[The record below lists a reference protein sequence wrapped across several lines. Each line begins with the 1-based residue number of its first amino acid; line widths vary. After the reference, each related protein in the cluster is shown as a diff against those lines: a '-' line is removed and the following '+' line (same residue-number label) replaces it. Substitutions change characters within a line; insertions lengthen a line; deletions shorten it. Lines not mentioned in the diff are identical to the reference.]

1 MAHSTITASIPHS
14 CTVDNLRFRVK
25 YHGRPERASEWY
37 ERVWNRVDARWGAKG
52 APETVRKLPTRY
64 PLSLRMGSYRDM
76 MVIPA
81 GSSSITFAMGR
92 NGSGKKDEL
101 CEGMLEFNPSK
112 TYPSPQLEHLYELI
126 DKGEH
131 VELELVRWDFAT
143 DYPLERES
151 MILLR
156 DQRKYGV
163 QLSESLTEYAGR
175 RNAGGFVKVYD
186 KAAERRADGEA
197 VEGPI
202 TRVEVTVEEP
212 RVELGRWWPRV
223 VWLPDD
229 ADSVDDATLRL
240 LVLAVRAGVSVEVAL
255 AGFSVNSRKKYRNA
269 LAGLVGELPCP
280 DEYRACR
287 NDALAWATFYGGRGR
302 SLVMKG

>member
-14 CTVDNLRFRVK
+14 CKVDNLRFRVK
-25 YHGRPERASEWY
+25 YHGRPENALEWY
-37 ERVWNRVDARWGAKG
+37 ELVWLRVDTRFGIKR
-52 APETVRKLPTRY
+52 PSEPVRKLPTRY
-64 PLSLRMGSYRDM
+64 PLSLRLGTYREL

-81 GSSSITFAMGR
+81 GDSSITFTMGR
-92 NGSGKKDEL
+92 NGSGKKEEL
-101 CEGMLEFNPSK
+101 CEGMLEFNPTK
-112 TYPSPQLEHLYELI
+112 TFPSPQLRYLYELL
-126 DKGEH
+126 EREMC

-151 MILLR
+151 VILLR

-197 VEGPI
+197 VIGPI

-212 RVELGRWWPRV
+212 RAELGRWWPRV
-223 VWLPDD
+223 VWLPEDVDD
-229 ADSVDDATLRL
+229 VDDATLRM
-240 LVLAVRAGVSVEVAL
+240 LVLAVKAGVNVEVAL
-255 AGFSVNSRKKYRNA
+255 AGYAAKTRARYRNA

-280 DEYRACR
+280 DEYRECR